1 MFPALTIVAPR
12 KTRDSLER
20 DLRMLSEALADY
32 EAGVMAAF
40 DASEQALIAET
51 IRQRIADLNARI
63 AKFGKA

>member
-1 MFPALTIVAPR
+1 
-12 KTRDSLER
+12 
-20 DLRMLSEALADY
+20 MLSEALAEY
-32 EAGVMAAF
+32 EAGVVAAF